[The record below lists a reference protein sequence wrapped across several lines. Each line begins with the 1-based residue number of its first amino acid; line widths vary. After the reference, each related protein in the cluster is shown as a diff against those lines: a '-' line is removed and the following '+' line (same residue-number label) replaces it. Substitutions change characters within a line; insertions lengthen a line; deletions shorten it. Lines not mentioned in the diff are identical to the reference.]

1 MRNLVFIVNFE
12 HSQLNMDLFFFSLL
26 TFSIHL
32 PATHIC
38 IMTEKVQAVIPK
50 GRNQIEKGQ
59 KKNIDDEVLFWV
71 VPVGICFICQHLLLA
86 VLHI

>member
-1 MRNLVFIVNFE
+1 
-12 HSQLNMDLFFFSLL
+12 
-26 TFSIHL
+26 
-32 PATHIC
+32 
-38 IMTEKVQAVIPK
+38 MTEKVQAVIPK